1 MSFSYIRRYTGPVE
15 AVIFDNAGTL
25 VDFGSTAPVMAFIEI
40 FAAVGSKRPWRRRGC
55 PWARQSAIT
64 SPRCAPCRD

>member
-40 FAAVGSKRPWRRRGC
+40 FRRRGVE
-55 PWARQSAIT
+55 ADV
-64 SPRCAPCRD
+64 CRYGTFGESGFRSLGGVL